1 MHITRNILLISLIVL
16 FAAVTNW
23 LIDQQEPLDDG
34 PSIGPN
40 DPDLYML
47 NAKITQ
53 FATNGG
59 RQHEIIASRLT
70 HFPLTD
76 MTALISPEVKLFAH
90 NATNPWKITA
100 DNGRLL
106 PESQLRDEIVELWDN
121 VAAEKTDL
129 QGEFIKIK
137 TTSLTIYPGQDF
149 AETDQIVTID
159 GVGGRTSA
167 AGMQAYLNEGRFL
180 FVSDETNKVITTLL
194 PVKAL

>member
-1 MHITRNILLISLIVL
+1 M
-16 FAAVTNW
+16 
-23 LIDQQEPLDDG
+23 
-34 PSIGPN
+34 
-40 DPDLYML
+40 
-47 NAKITQ
+47 
-53 FATNGG
+53 
-59 RQHEIIASRLT
+59 
-70 HFPLTD
+70 
-76 MTALISPEVKLFAH
+76 
-90 NATNPWKITA
+90 
-100 DNGRLL
+100 

-149 AETDQIVTID
+149 AETDQMVTID

>member
-149 AETDQIVTID
+149 AETDQMVTID

-180 FVSDETNKVITTLL
+180 FVSDETNKVITTVL